1 MRAFVVVLRSCID
14 LQSKIAVNGRLAGRR
29 GGIQFKLHSRLGPS
43 SVNHRPP
50 FTSEKLGLLNIHG
63 HGATPLILV
72 EESVL

>member
-1 MRAFVVVLRSCID
+1 MRDVPVPVGID

-63 HGATPLILV
+63 ATPLIFV